1 MRNIVYPLLLLALV
15 AACQSEQKP
24 GAEMSETEKLT
35 AIVQEAT
42 ITAVDGSVVDLDD
55 YKGKVVMLDFWETWC
70 TPCIR
75 SFPGMEKAMQE
86 HPDDFVVIAISPG
99 FMDTDEDMNSF
110 IAENAYSFVWAK
122 GVDLATALNIEGIPY
137 KVFLDRSGN
146 VHSVE
151 MGSRGPEQDYQK
163 LIELIDTLP
172 N

>member
-1 MRNIVYPLLLLALV
+1 MRNIAYPLLLLAL
-15 AACQSEQKP
+15 AIACQPKQKP
-24 GAEMSETEKLT
+24 DTLT
-35 AIVQEAT
+35 TIVQDAI

-86 HPDDFVVIAISPG
+86 NPNDFVVIAISPG
-99 FMDTDEDMNSF
+99 FMDTDEDMNAF
-110 IAENAYSFVWAK
+110 IAENNYSFVWAK
-122 GVDLATALNIEGIPY
+122 GIDLANALNIEGIPY
-137 KVFLDRSGN
+137 KVFLDRAGN

-163 LIELIDTLP
+163 LIELLASLP